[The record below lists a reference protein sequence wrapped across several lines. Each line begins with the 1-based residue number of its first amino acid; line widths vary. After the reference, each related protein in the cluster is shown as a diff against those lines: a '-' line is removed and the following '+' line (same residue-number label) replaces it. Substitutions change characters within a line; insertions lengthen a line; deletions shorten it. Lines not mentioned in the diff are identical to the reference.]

1 MVMMT
6 RIEPETNAFRYYR
19 LQLLPNLF
27 GGISL
32 IRHWVRIGT
41 LGRQSI
47 SFFDSAEQAT
57 EALVRF
63 HEAKLKRGYH
73 SWEPPLSAV
82 SIE

>member
-6 RIEPETNAFRYYR
+6 RIEPETNTFRYYR

-32 IRHWVRIGT
+32 IRHWGRIGAR
-41 LGRQSI
+41 GQQSI
-47 SFFDSAEQAT
+47 GLFDSAEQAT
-57 EALVRF
+57 EAFCRY

-73 SWEPPLSAV
+73 S
-82 SIE
+82 